1 MTDSINKK
9 LHTNDKMLENIM
21 LNRMIFLPL

>member
-1 MTDSINKK
+1 MIDSINKK

-21 LNRMIFLPL
+21 LNRMNFLSL